1 MTWHFENDRPIY
13 TQLLEQIRLRIISG
27 IYAAGSRLP
36 SVRELAADASVNP
49 NTMQKAF
56 AQLEQEGLL
65 HTQRTSGRFV
75 TEDRD
80 RIMSIKEDLAK
91 ELAAGFLQ
99 SMKELGYSDSQAIT
113 MLESASREKEEPADE
128 KKEGI

>member
-49 NTMQKAF
+49 NTMQKALSE
-56 AQLEQEGLL
+56 LEQSGIIYS
-65 HTQRTSGRFV
+65 QRTSGRFV
-75 TEDRD
+75 TEDTAM
-80 RIMSIKEDLAK
+80 IEHVKEEIAEEKIKEFFKVMNSLGLKPGDTLKLVEKAAK
-91 ELAAGFLQ
+91 
-99 SMKELGYSDSQAIT
+99 
-113 MLESASREKEEPADE
+113 
-128 KKEGI
+128 

>member
-49 NTMQKAF
+49 NTMQKELSE
-56 AQLEQEGLL
+56 LEQSGIIYS
-65 HTQRTSGRFV
+65 QRTSGRFV
-75 TEDRD
+75 TEDTAM
-80 RIMSIKEDLAK
+80 IEHVKEEIAEEKIKEFFKVMNSLGLKPGDTLKLVEKAAK
-91 ELAAGFLQ
+91 E
-99 SMKELGYSDSQAIT
+99 MSQ
-113 MLESASREKEEPADE
+113 
-128 KKEGI
+128 

>member
-49 NTMQKAF
+49 NTMQKALSE
-56 AQLEQEGLL
+56 LEQSGIIYS
-65 HTQRTSGRFV
+65 QRTSGRFV
-75 TEDRD
+75 TEDTAM
-80 RIMSIKEDLAK
+80 IEHVKEEIAEEKIKEFFKVMNSLGLKPGDILKLVEKAAK
-91 ELAAGFLQ
+91 E
-99 SMKELGYSDSQAIT
+99 MSQ
-113 MLESASREKEEPADE
+113 
-128 KKEGI
+128 